1 MHRCLLIKNGETLIM
16 NNETD
21 NRTYPCDEP
30 EAKRSYPC
38 DTDGEVFS
46 YAKNSDSASE
56 RADFAG
62 NDANEAPV
70 RKGKGRRGGNAAA
83 SVVVHSGKTNTRR
96 ASGYDR
102 DDRRDSRRSE
112 RRDRDDERGY
122 RGRDFSDRRRDDERG
137 YGRSD
142 RRDRGF
148 DSDREDRRFDRTDRD
163 ARGDRRRF
171 DDSREDR
178 RSFRDRR
185 DSDSSGDRRERR
197 SSDRF
202 GSRGDRREFDRG
214 EGKRNRREF
223 GDSDRRDRR
232 YNSDRFDDR
241 RGNRDGGRLRG
252 ERGHNPEEVFSR
264 AYGAEVIKTSDIGA
278 FVEAPDAIIN
288 SAYGRKLSD
297 SNSILLPFSE
307 QIGRPVRGD
316 VVKVY
321 FYEDK
326 GGRLAA
332 TMRTPILR
340 DGEVG
345 ILTVAAVTSIGAF
358 LDNGVPKQVLLPFK
372 EQIVAPKVGDE
383 VLVWIYSDK
392 SGRQAATMR
401 VYGHLDKH
409 SPYKEDD
416 RVTGFVYEI
425 NQKLGIFVAVDNKYY
440 GLVPMAEAFKEYEYG
455 DEVEARVAKVREDG
469 KLDLLIRD
477 KLYKTVNEDADVIL
491 YELKRNNGFL
501 PYGDRADAAFIEE
514 TYAMSKNQFKRALG
528 HLYKNRVVELDR
540 EKDTVRLIVE

>member
-1 MHRCLLIKNGETLIM
+1 M
-16 NNETD
+16 NNDTV
-21 NRTYPCDEP
+21 NKTYPCDEP
-30 EAKRSYPC
+30 ETKRSYPC
-38 DTDGEVFS
+38 DTDGEVLS
-46 YAKNSDSASE
+46 YARNSDSDSE
-56 RADFAG
+56 RAASAE
-62 NDANEAPV
+62 NDTAEAPV

-83 SVVVHSGKTNTRR
+83 SVVVHSGNFKTRR
-96 ASGYDR
+96 EDGSDR
-102 DDRRDSRRSE
+102 DDRSTGRRTE

-122 RGRDFSDRRRDDERG
+122 RNGSRNDRRRDDDRG
-137 YGRSD
+137 YGRGD
-142 RRDRGF
+142 RRD
-148 DSDREDRRFDRTDRD
+148 
-163 ARGDRRRF
+163 
-171 DDSREDR
+171 
-178 RSFRDRR
+178 
-185 DSDSSGDRRERR
+185 RR

-202 GSRGDRREFDRG
+202 GNREDRRDRRDSDRG
-214 EGKRNRREF
+214 EGRRERRGF

-241 RGNRDGGRLRG
+241 RGSRDGGRYRG

-264 AYGAEVIKTSDIGA
+264 AYSVEVLKTSDVGA

-288 SAYGRKLSD
+288 SAFGRKLSD
-297 SNSILLPFSE
+297 SYSILLPFSE
-307 QIGRPVRGD
+307 QIGRPVRRD
-316 VVKVY
+316 IVRVH

-440 GLVPMAEAFKEYEYG
+440 GLVPLAETFKEYEYG

-501 PYGDRADAAFIEE
+501 PYGDRADASFIEE

-528 HLYKNRVVELDR
+528 HLYKNHIVELDR
-540 EKDTVRLIVE
+540 EKDTVRLIAE

>member
-1 MHRCLLIKNGETLIM
+1 MHSCLLIKNGETLIM
-16 NNETD
+16 NNETN

-46 YAKNSDSASE
+46 YAKNSDVESE
-56 RADFAG
+56 RADSAG
-62 NDANEAPV
+62 NDADEAPV

-96 ASGYDR
+96 AAGYDR
-102 DDRRDSRRSE
+102 DDRGSSRQTE
-112 RRDRDDERGY
+112 RRDRDNERGY
-122 RGRDFSDRRRDDERG
+122 RGRDFNDRRRDDERG
-137 YGRSD
+137 YGRGD

-148 DSDREDRRFDRTDRD
+148 ASDREDRRFGSSDRD

-171 DDSREDR
+171 DDSRDDR
-178 RSFRDRR
+178 RSNRDRR
-185 DSDSSGDRRERR
+185 DSGRGEGRRERR
-197 SSDRF
+197 
-202 GSRGDRREFDRG
+202 G
-214 EGKRNRREF
+214 F
-223 GDSDRRDRR
+223 GDSDRRDHR

-241 RGNRDGGRLRG
+241 RGSRDGGRFRG

-264 AYGAEVIKTSDIGA
+264 AYGVEVLKTSDIGA

-316 VVKVY
+316 IVRVY

-501 PYGDRADAAFIEE
+501 PYGDRADASFIEE

-528 HLYKNRVVELDR
+528 HLYKNRIVELDR
-540 EKDTVRLIVE
+540 EKDTVRLIAE

>member
-1 MHRCLLIKNGETLIM
+1 M
-16 NNETD
+16 NNEIEQ
-21 NRTYPCDEP
+21 RSYPCDDP
-30 EAKRSYPC
+30 ELKKSYPC
-38 DTDGEVFS
+38 DTDGEDFS
-46 YAKNSDSASE
+46 YADNKRAFSGTVNKTAFHETSDRRKFSDAAKASTE
-56 RADFAG
+56 AVSEDST
-62 NDANEAPV
+62 ANGDGIPQ

-83 SVVVHSGKTNTRR
+83 SVVVHSGKINTRK
-96 ASGYDR
+96 AAEHDR
-102 DDRRDSRRSE
+102 NDRGGSRRTE
-112 RRDRDDERGY
+112 RRARNDERGY
-122 RGRDFSDRRRDDERG
+122 RDRDFNGHSSDDERG
-137 YGRSD
+137 YGRGD
-142 RRDRGF
+142 RRDSGF
-148 DSDREDRRFDRTDRD
+148 NSDREDKRFGSSDRD
-163 ARGDRRRF
+163 ARRDRRRF
-171 DDSREDR
+171 DDSRDDR
-178 RSFRDRR
+178 HSFRDRR
-185 DSDSSGDRRERR
+185 
-197 SSDRF
+197 
-202 GSRGDRREFDRG
+202 EF
-214 EGKRNRREF
+214 N
-223 GDSDRRDRR
+223 DSDRRERR

-241 RGNRDGGRLRG
+241 RGSRDSGRFRG

-264 AYGAEVIKTSDIGA
+264 AYGVEVLKTSDIGA

-297 SNSILLPFSE
+297 GNSILLPFSE

-316 VVKVY
+316 IVRVH

-332 TMRTPILR
+332 TMRTPILK

-358 LDNGVPKQVLLPFK
+358 LDNGVPKQILLPFK
-372 EQIVAPKVGDE
+372 EQITAPKVGDE

-392 SGRQAATMR
+392 SGRQAASMR

-440 GLVPMAEAFKEYEYG
+440 GLVPMAETFKEYEYG
-455 DEVEARVAKVREDG
+455 DEVEARVAKVRDDG

-477 KLYKTVNEDADVIL
+477 KLYKTVNEDAEVIL

-501 PYGDRADAAFIEE
+501 PYGDRADASFIEE

-528 HLYKNRVVELDR
+528 HLYKNRIVELDR
-540 EKDTVRLIVE
+540 EKDTVRLIAE

>member
-1 MHRCLLIKNGETLIM
+1 M
-16 NNETD
+16 NNDIEKK
-21 NRTYPCDEP
+21 TYPCDEP

-46 YAKNSDSASE
+46 YAEDSSSSSD
-56 RADFAG
+56 RAGFAG
-62 NDANEAPV
+62 NDAGAAPV
-70 RKGKGRRGGNAAA
+70 RKGKGRRGGNASA
-83 SVVVHSGKTNTRR
+83 SVVVHSGNFKPRR
-96 ASGYDR
+96 EDG
-102 DDRRDSRRSE
+102 DDRRGYGRTE
-112 RRDRDDERGY
+112 HRDRDDERGY
-122 RGRDFSDRRRDDERG
+122 RSRGFNERRRDDDRG

-142 RRDRGF
+142 RRERGY
-148 DSDREDRRFDRTDRD
+148 DEERNDRRFGRSDRDNRTDR
-163 ARGDRRRF
+163 GRF
-171 DDSREDR
+171 DDNRDDR
-178 RSFRDRR
+178 RTFRDRR
-185 DSDSSGDRRERR
+185 DSDSFGDRRDRR
-197 SSDRF
+197 ASDRF
-202 GSRGDRREFDRG
+202 GDSGDRREFDRREQRG
-214 EGKRNRREF
+214 DRRDFDRREARGDRRDRRSY
-223 GDSDRRDRR
+223 GDSDRRERR
-232 YNSDRFDDR
+232 FGSDRFEDR
-241 RGNRDGGRLRG
+241 RGSRDGGRFRG

-264 AYGAEVIKTSDIGA
+264 SYGVEVLKTSDVGA
-278 FVEAPDAIIN
+278 FVAAPDAIIN
-288 SAYGRKLSD
+288 SVFGRKLSD

-307 QIGRPVRGD
+307 QLGRPVRGD
-316 VVKVY
+316 IVKVH

-372 EQIVAPKVGDE
+372 EQIAAPKVGDE

-440 GLVPMAEAFKEYEYG
+440 GLVPMAETFKEYEYG

-528 HLYKNRVVELDR
+528 HLYKNRIVELDR
-540 EKDTVRLIVE
+540 ENDTVKLISD